1 MVGEPVEPMSRAP
14 ATFFAGAFCA
24 GVVCARY
31 LPISPGIAAGIFALA
46 LISCGIAFRLF
57 AQASIVS
64 QLTLFI
70 ACVWLGVFRLAL
82 VDVRS
87 PDVVQRFADKEASV
101 ILAGEI
107 ISVPLSGRPLA
118 ERPRRKDS
126 DQRDSVAPD
135 TLWRY
140 TLSAQGIFLRGENKW
155 QPISGKVIAS
165 GTQIDSLKIGE
176 QVVLSGEMVLPDGER
191 NPGDFNYREF
201 LAAQGI
207 TALLRC
213 RNAEAISRQPAD
225 GVNWRKPLQITREAV
240 ARQIHRFSSGDNT
253 ALLLGLLLG
262 ERAEISDD
270 VRDAFVRTGL
280 VHILV
285 VSGSHVGFVLL
296 IVLALGNVLRL
307 SQVPKSLFV
316 GVALIFFT
324 ALTGFNPPV
333 TRATI
338 MALIFLGGRLIERNG
353 NSYNTLALAALFI
366 LVDEPRQLFQ
376 LGFQLS
382 FAAVF
387 GMVYLYEP
395 MSGLLN
401 RTSAALV
408 KQWPIL
414 DKTPDVV
421 KHAGRATLAL
431 LVISIAAQLATAP
444 IIAHAFGRVPA
455 LAIWGNIPVIP
466 LAFWV
471 VASTTAACAIMPLW
485 KFGGEVFGAAA
496 DFGAGIMLDFTTWLA
511 DTPGAYADG
520 IKFSLAAIVLFTLA
534 IIIIVEWRSSIR
546 RFALP
551 AFLVVANYVVWRSAV
566 AEPMKMRTTFFDIGQ
581 GDAALVEFSGGG
593 RMLIDA
599 GPAQPGFDSGSRTIV
614 PFLMRQGIRRLDAI
628 IVTHPHNDHD
638 GGVPAILRSVRVD
651 TLYGGVDVDT
661 TQRTYLEQV
670 SDSLRLPRIAL
681 YAGRRL
687 QQFAPAE
694 LLVLHPRLNHAT
706 SSTNDA
712 SVVVRIICG
721 NVSFLFAGDAELWSE
736 AQLTRFGDIL
746 DSEVLKVG
754 HHGSRTSSSQ
764 EFIEHIT
771 PSWAVVSVG
780 KRNRFGHPNPEVMER
795 LRAMDAQV
803 IRLDENGAAI
813 FETDGEKLW
822 RER

>member
-1 MVGEPVEPMSRAP
+1 MSRAP

-24 GVVCARY
+24 GVVFARY
-31 LPISPGIAAGIFALA
+31 MPISLGIAAGIFVLA
-46 LISCGIAFRLF
+46 LIACGSAFRLF
-57 AQASIVS
+57 THANVVR
-64 QLTLFI
+64 QLALFI
-70 ACVWLGVFRLAL
+70 ACAVLGIFRLAL
-82 VDVRS
+82 VDVQS
-87 PDVVQRFADKEASV
+87 SDVVQRFADKDAPV
-101 ILAGEI
+101 ILSGEVI
-107 ISVPLSGRPLA
+107 NVPLSGKALAARP
-118 ERPRRKDS
+118 PRKDLANGTP
-126 DQRDSVAPD
+126 VLPD

-140 TLSAQGIFLRGENKW
+140 TLSAQGIFLRNENRW
-155 QPISGKVIAS
+155 QPVSGRVIAS
-165 GTQIDSLKIGE
+165 GTQIDSLQIGE
-176 QVVLSGEMVLPDGER
+176 QVILSGELILPDGER

-225 GVNWRKPLQITREAV
+225 GFAWRKPLQVVREAV
-240 ARQIHRFSSGDNT
+240 ARQIHHFSSGDNA

-280 VHILV
+280 VHILA

-296 IVLALGNVLRL
+296 IVLALGDVLRL
-307 SQVPKSLFV
+307 PQVPKSLLA

-338 MALIFLGGRLIERNG
+338 MALIFLAGKLIERDG
-353 NSYNTLALAALFI
+353 NVYNTLAIAALII
-366 LVDEPRQLFQ
+366 LFDEPRQLFQ

-382 FAAVF
+382 FAAVL

-395 MSGLLN
+395 MIGVVN
-401 RTSAALV
+401 RFFARLV
-408 KQWPIL
+408 ERWPIL
-414 DKTPDVV
+414 GEMPDVL
-421 KHAGRATLAL
+421 KRAGRAVLVL
-431 LVISIAAQLATAP
+431 PVISIAAQLATAP

-471 VASTTAACAIMPLW
+471 VASTTVACTVMPLW
-485 KFGGEVFGAAA
+485 KFGGEVFGAAS
-496 DFGAGIMLDFTTWLA
+496 DFGAGVMLDFTKWLA
-511 DTPGAYADG
+511 DTPGAYTDG
-520 IKFSLAAIVLFTLA
+520 IKFSLAAIVLFLLA

-551 AFLVVANYVVWRSAV
+551 AFLVVANFVVWRSAI
-566 AEPMKMRTTFFDIGQ
+566 AEPVKMRVTFFDIGQ
-581 GDAALVEFSGGG
+581 GDAALVEFSSGK

-599 GPAQPGFDSGSRTIV
+599 GPAQPGFDAGSRTIV
-614 PFLMRQGIRRLDAI
+614 PFLMRQGIRHLDAI

-638 GGVPAILRSVRVD
+638 GGVAAILRSVRVD
-651 TLYGGVDVDT
+651 TLYCGVDADT

-670 SDSLRLPRIAL
+670 VDSLCVPHVAL

-694 LLVLHPRLNHAT
+694 LLVLHPPLNHT
-706 SSTNDA
+706 TPSTNDA
-712 SVVVRIICG
+712 SVVVRILCG
-721 NVSFLFAGDAELWSE
+721 NVGFLFTGDAELWSE

-754 HHGSRTSSSQ
+754 HHGSRTSSSP
-764 EFIEHIT
+764 EFVGHIT
-771 PSWAVVSVG
+771 PNWAVVSVG

-795 LRAMDAQV
+795 LRSTDAQV